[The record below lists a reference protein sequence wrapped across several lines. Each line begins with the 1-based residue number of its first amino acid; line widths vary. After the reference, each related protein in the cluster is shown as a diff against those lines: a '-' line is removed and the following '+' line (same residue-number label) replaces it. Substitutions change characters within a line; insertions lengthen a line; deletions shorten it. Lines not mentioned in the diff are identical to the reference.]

1 MSEEYNY
8 VPEVKRDIV
17 TSEALKDEVPQWQY
31 ATNDADV
38 VAFVHKDPDLAAL
51 APLHSQLLRLT
62 KITDKEKKVHVLRLR
77 GIMAEI
83 EWEMDEEAYNAGKW
97 KKLEA
102 YSMFLEMLVCDSHK
116 GYKFDLLTRTR
127 KEVTFPQVKK
137 EKKGW
142 FS

>member
-1 MSEEYNY
+1 MSEEDYTMQRCK
-8 VPEVKRDIV
+8 EEIV
-17 TSEALKDEVPQWQY
+17 TSEALKEEVPQWQY

-38 VAFVHKDPDLAAL
+38 VAFVSNDPDLKTL

-62 KITDKEKKVHVLRLR
+62 RITDKEKKIHVLRIR

-127 KEVTFPQVKK
+127 KEVTFPQAEKK
-137 EKKGW
+137 KKGW
-142 FS
+142 FT